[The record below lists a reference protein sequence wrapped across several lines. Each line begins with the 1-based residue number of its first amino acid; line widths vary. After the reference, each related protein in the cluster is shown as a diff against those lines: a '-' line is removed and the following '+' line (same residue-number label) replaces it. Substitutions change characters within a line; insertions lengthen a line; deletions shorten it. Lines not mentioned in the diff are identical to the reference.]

1 MRVVGEVADLID
13 GEEVRARI
21 VPQAAFEGAGGLL
34 AVEVEHEVRRGDEQ
48 AGVAGEDGLV
58 DEILGEH
65 RLAETLG
72 AHQDDVGAAE
82 EIERWERI
90 QVAKA
95 EARRRALAIVE
106 LASQGHS
113 LARPWKRRKSEI
125 TEVQDLTPVPAGQ
138 PRLPAKRHVK
148 IVEEE
153 IPH

>member
-1 MRVVGEVADLID
+1 MRPVTLALSE
-13 GEEVRARI
+13 
-21 VPQAAFEGAGGLL
+21 LL
-34 AVEVEHEVRRGDEQ
+34 P
-48 AGVAGEDGLV
+48 
-58 DEILGEH
+58 
-65 RLAETLG
+65 RLAGIAEATSHRWLARG
-72 AHQDDVGAAE
+72 EAARSGQFRE
-82 EIERWERI
+82 FWERI

-113 LARPWKRRKSEI
+113 LARPWKWRKSEI